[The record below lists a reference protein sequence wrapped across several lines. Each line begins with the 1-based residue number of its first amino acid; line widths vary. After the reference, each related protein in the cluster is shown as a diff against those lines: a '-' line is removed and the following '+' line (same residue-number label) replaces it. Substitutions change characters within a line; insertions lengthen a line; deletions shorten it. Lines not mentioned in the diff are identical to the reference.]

1 MAVMEVFCFLRFG
14 GAFGTLGTAAI
25 MAPSQRATA
34 ERSEE
39 MCAAF
44 ALAALT
50 EGGSCD
56 HESCSGSAA
65 VRKRRLCVVG
75 S

>member
-34 ERSEE
+34 ERSE
-39 MCAAF
+39 
-44 ALAALT
+44 
-50 EGGSCD
+50 GD
-56 HESCSGSAA
+56 
-65 VRKRRLCVVG
+65 VRCVCIG
-75 S
+75 RIN

>member
-1 MAVMEVFCFLRFG
+1 MEAMAVMEVFCFLRFG

-39 MCAAF
+39 MCVAF

-50 EGGSCD
+50 EG
-56 HESCSGSAA
+56 
-65 VRKRRLCVVG
+65 VL
-75 S
+75 